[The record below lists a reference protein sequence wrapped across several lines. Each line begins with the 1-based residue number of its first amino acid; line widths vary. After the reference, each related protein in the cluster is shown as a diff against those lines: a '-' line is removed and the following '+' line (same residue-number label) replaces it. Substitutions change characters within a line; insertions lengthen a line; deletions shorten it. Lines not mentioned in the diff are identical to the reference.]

1 MMRIARNIAGLLV
14 AMAMG
19 GCALAVSNAPPQT
32 YDLLAPDVT
41 PARAA
46 ALPVQIA
53 VVTPT
58 AVRSLDTDR
67 ILVRPQTERISYYP
81 DAAWGDRL
89 PRLVRARL
97 AEALENS
104 GHFRA
109 VVTEDDGVSSPY
121 SLQIS
126 LRAFEVSV
134 NGKPPEGHV
143 AMSARIVDER
153 AGKVVASQLFEARAR
168 ATSDSA
174 AEGVAAITVAFQDA
188 SRELIGWMTGGSRR
202 SRLRAG
208 S

>member
-1 MMRIARNIAGLLV
+1 MSRAARNIVGLL
-14 AMAMG
+14 MAIALG
-19 GCALAVSNAPPQT
+19 GCAFAGSSAPPQT
-32 YDLLAPDVT
+32 YDLLAPEVNRT
-41 PARAA
+41 RTA

-58 AVRSLDTDR
+58 AVRALDTDR
-67 ILVRPQTERISYYP
+67 ILVRPRSEQISYFP
-81 DAAWGDRL
+81 GAAWSDRL

-109 VVTEDDGVSSPY
+109 VVTEDDGVTSPY

-126 LRAFEVSV
+126 LRSFEMSV

-168 ATSDSA
+168 AASDSA
-174 AEGVAAITVAFQDA
+174 AAGVAAITDAFQEA
-188 SRELIGWMTGGSRR
+188 SRALIGWMTAGSRR
-202 SRLRAG
+202 SRLGAG